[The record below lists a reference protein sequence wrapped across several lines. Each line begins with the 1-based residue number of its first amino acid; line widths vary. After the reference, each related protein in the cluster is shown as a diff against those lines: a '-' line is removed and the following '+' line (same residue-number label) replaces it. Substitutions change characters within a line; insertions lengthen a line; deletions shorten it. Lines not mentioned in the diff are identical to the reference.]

1 LLFKECTRFPAL
13 PESWHF
19 KRFAGANPA
28 TRMKRQDPAL
38 VRGLKLSTG
47 WIVERK
53 AEPRPVFSGFLQ
65 ELSSRAPILQFLA
78 AAR

>member
-1 LLFKECTRFPAL
+1 MQVQQLHPCSHIL
-13 PESWHF
+13 
-19 KRFAGANPA
+19 
-28 TRMKRQDPAL
+28 RQ
-38 VRGLKLSTG
+38 RGSQEPRTWVGGDTG